1 MSVVWREDCSGQ
13 SLDLKINGSLKT
25 FKGKSVMEC
34 DTCIDLLKTNYS
46 ITSGVG
52 LGEKMLDVRGV
63 AATELTFFS
72 AVDQHPQQQ
81 QQQQFNL

>member
-46 ITSGVG
+46 ITS
-52 LGEKMLDVRGV
+52 EWDCERKC
-63 AATELTFFS
+63 
-72 AVDQHPQQQ
+72 
-81 QQQQFNL
+81 

>member
-46 ITSGVG
+46 ITSEWDWERKGQ
-52 LGEKMLDVRGV
+52 VRGV
-63 AATELTFFS
+63 AAPELTFFS

-81 QQQQFNL
+81 QQQFNL